1 MFVIVRH
8 GNTFETG
15 DQPRRIGART
25 DLPLTGQGIEQAR
38 ALGSHFADRG
48 WQFSRV
54 LVSPLERTRQTAGEI
69 LSRQADAPE
78 QESAEFLRE
87 IDHGPDEDQ
96 PEEVVLARIGED
108 ALKKWETGA
117 VPPTGWRV
125 DCEGRIAD

>member
-38 ALGSHFADRG
+38 SLGSHFTDMG

-54 LVSPLERTRQTAGEI
+54 LVSPLTRTRQTAGEI
-69 LSRQADAPE
+69 LSRQANAPE
-78 QESAEFLRE
+78 QESAEFLSE

-108 ALKKWETGA
+108 ALRAWESGA
-117 VPPTGWRV
+117 VPPT
-125 DCEGRIAD
+125 